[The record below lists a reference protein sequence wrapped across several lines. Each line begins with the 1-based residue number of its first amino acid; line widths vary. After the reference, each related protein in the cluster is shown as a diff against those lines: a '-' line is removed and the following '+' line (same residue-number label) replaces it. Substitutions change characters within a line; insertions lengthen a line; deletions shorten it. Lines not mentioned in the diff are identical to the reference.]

1 MPQLKARLSLN
12 WLWFVL
18 AGVLFILITVVVFY
32 WLDFSKN
39 EVLPLAP
46 VDSVL
51 YVQAKQS
58 FWPWQKTEIT
68 ELPFDNFYNQADAV
82 LNWQPIKLRQDIL
95 PAVNQAAFLLL
106 PNQDTQQFDWVFIFR
121 LKSHL
126 PFSKGIDN
134 RPTVEQLIKSQP
146 NYFQAQKDVFVVA
159 SSAQALET
167 VKEVRGG
174 TVFSLAS
181 QVKANWLN
189 DGFLNLYFSPV
200 QLRSYLNQD
209 NLLAKIFKSSFE
221 DDVYLILDR
230 AKDNWRFKVINS
242 QADIETSQLIT
253 QYLPA
258 NFSIFF
264 GGVNLLNIFSA
275 WGQVDQS
282 LADSFDQVSNSFAMI
297 YQFDLQQEIYDLFDQ
312 AGDLVIF
319 SFEDQNRSVFDFVF
333 IVPKDSSVNLENL
346 EKLIKIVLA
355 QESPAKVEYLLSDG
369 TTVTEIK
376 ADPAA
381 FEWQSK
387 TINNQLEIRYLQ
399 QPELGFEIA
408 YLVSG
413 GNILLSSKIDLIQ
426 QTINSQDILLRDL
439 VFGCGLKQGS
449 EIMVFNKDKALIFP
463 FLHYLP
469 GDIILITKDSN
480 YLLGCVLDK

>member
-1 MPQLKARLSLN
+1 MRKKTSKIAWIFLIV
-12 WLWFVL
+12 FGIIVL
-18 AGVLFILITVVVFY
+18 IFIGNYFG
-32 WLDFSKN
+32 WLDNFN
-39 EVLPLAP
+39 FRPLSTIPIDCPDESMCLSAIP
-46 VDSVL
+46 PYTCPADV
-51 YVQAKQS
+51 S
-58 FWPWQKTEIT
+58 FCHVEGVM
-68 ELPFDNFYNQADAV
+68 NCSGNQV
-82 LNWQPIKLRQDIL
+82 P
-95 PAVNQAAFLLL
+95 
-106 PNQDTQQFDWVFIFR
+106 TQNVIFR
-121 LKSHL
+121 TNVK
-126 PFSKGIDN
+126 FAKYDN
-134 RPTVEQLIKSQP
+134 SGTKVDNKRAWVVL
-146 NYFQAQKDVFVVA
+146 DV
-159 SSAQALET
+159 
-167 VKEVRGG
+167 
-174 TVFSLAS
+174 
-181 QVKANWLN
+181 
-189 DGFLNLYFSPV
+189 
-200 QLRSYLNQD
+200 NQD